1 MTLEYFEAK
10 KQKKLK
16 PCVEGDKTLTGRE
29 GVGIGEPAG
38 CAGER
43 TREDWRAFCR

>member
-1 MTLEYFEAK
+1 MKQRTLEHIEAK

-16 PCVEGDKTLTGRE
+16 PSEGDKALTGRE

-38 CAGER
+38 CAG
-43 TREDWRAFCR
+43 REDGGGPAGV